1 MSHDLQ
7 TEAGRRAAL
16 EQADV
21 SLRIEDL
28 ERDPAS
34 APIFEA
40 WVRGEITEEESIRR
54 LIALG

>member
-16 EQADV
+16 KHADV
-21 SLRIEDL
+21 SLRIEDF

-34 APIFEA
+34 AHIFEA
-40 WVRGEITEEESIRR
+40 WARGEISEEDSIRR